1 MNRFVR
7 DNRCARGWRLVT
19 APPLSASEVNWVL
32 RRRDKVAA
40 HIEALIAERGE
51 GAVLFDNSR

>member
-1 MNRFVR
+1 MIWSM
-7 DNRCARGWRLVT
+7 ARAEVDSNAILASAGKRSVAT
-19 APPLSASEVNWVL
+19 PLL

-51 GAVLFDNSR
+51 GAVLFDNPR